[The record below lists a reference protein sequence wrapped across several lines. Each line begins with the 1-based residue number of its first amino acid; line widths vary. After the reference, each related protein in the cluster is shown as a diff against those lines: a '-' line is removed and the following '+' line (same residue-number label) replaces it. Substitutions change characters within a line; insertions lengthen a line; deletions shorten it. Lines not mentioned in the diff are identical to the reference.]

1 MVKVNPDGLRAA
13 AHECRVGAG
22 QVAIAAECHR
32 EAGRW
37 ESVEGSILGSLEA
50 DHEALTE
57 MVQRRLEKTS
67 TILSSSALALVEAAR
82 KYDAGNM
89 DAARLMG
96 EEATP

>member
-13 AHECRVGAG
+13 AHECRVAAG

-32 EAGRW
+32 EASRL
-37 ESVEGSILGSLEA
+37 ELVEDSILASLEPG
-50 DHEALTE
+50 HEALTE
-57 MVQRRLEKTS
+57 LVQRRLEKTS

-82 KYDAGNM
+82 KYDAGNI

-96 EEATP
+96 SEATS